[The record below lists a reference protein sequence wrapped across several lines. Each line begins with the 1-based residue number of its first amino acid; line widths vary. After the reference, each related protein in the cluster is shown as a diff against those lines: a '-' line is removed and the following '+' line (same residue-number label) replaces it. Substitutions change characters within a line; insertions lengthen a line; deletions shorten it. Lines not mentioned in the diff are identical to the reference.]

1 VTAGILGSL
10 VAGLSWPDWVRY
22 LGLAP
27 ILAGAA
33 VAWPARRTRDPRQR
47 SARLGVGLALAG
59 AGLLIVLA
67 A

>member
-1 VTAGILGSL
+1 MTAGILGSL

-27 ILAGAA
+27 IVAGAA
-33 VAWPARRTRDPRQR
+33 VAWPARRTRD
-47 SARLGVGLALAG
+47 ARLGIGLALAG